1 MVEEGICQPAD
12 ALQGLAGIDLNLVE
26 RTFFA
31 PPLPPPLANA
41 QVASIGVACGAIAL
55 DSAAAKRMVEAG
67 QPVILVR
74 QETST
79 SDIDGL
85 AVAEGVV
92 TATGGRTSHAAVVA
106 RQLSKVCLVSC
117 AGLMVDLGGRTLRI
131 GDLQL
136 IEGDFLSID
145 GNDGVLYPGLLT
157 VVTERPERELAVIK
171 SWRAADCS
179 GHGSVRRTR
188 QNANP

>member
-1 MVEEGICQPAD
+1 
-12 ALQGLAGIDLNLVE
+12 
-26 RTFFA
+26 
-31 PPLPPPLANA
+31 
-41 QVASIGVACGAIAL
+41 
-55 DSAAAKRMVEAG
+55 
-67 QPVILVR
+67 VR

-106 RQLSKVCLVSC
+106 RQLSKACLVSC
-117 AGLMVDLGGRTLRI
+117 PGLMVDVVGRTVQI
-131 GDLQL
+131 GDRHLV
-136 IEGDFLSID
+136 EGEFLSID
-145 GNDGVLYPGLLT
+145 GNDGAVYPGLLT

-171 SWRAADCS
+171 SWRAADCI
-179 GHGSVRRTR
+179 GRGPVRLTR